1 MKPKKNQVGPAP
13 TVISSNLKTM
23 SKVKAASAEAAAAAA
38 PPTPG
43 GKGGKYKVK
52 AKPEKHLSAT
62 EKMRQR
68 AEAGAGRG
76 RRDATSA
83 RAVSNREDHTHASKC
98 PPESPSSLVETSAFL

>member
-1 MKPKKNQVGPAP
+1 MSGASSTGPSPLKPKKNQVGPAP

-68 AEAGAGRG
+68 AEA
-76 RRDATSA
+76 
-83 RAVSNREDHTHASKC
+83 
-98 PPESPSSLVETSAFL
+98 